1 MSINKDQIKGRA
13 NEAIGKVKE
22 TAGEVVGNKKLEI
35 KGAIQKN
42 IGIVQSKVGD
52 IKTAITKN
60 KNYKNTIFPF

>member
-22 TAGEVVGNKKLEI
+22 TVGEVVGNKKLEI

-42 IGIVQSKVGD
+42 IGVVQSKVGD
-52 IKTAITKN
+52 VKSSITK
-60 KNYKNTIFPF
+60 K

>member
-22 TAGEVVGNKKLEI
+22 TVGEVVGNKKLEI

-52 IKTAITKN
+52 IKTAITK
-60 KNYKNTIFPF
+60 K

>member
-1 MSINKDQIKGRA
+1 MSINKEQIKGRA

-22 TAGEVVGNKKLEI
+22 TVGEVVGNKKLEI

-52 IKTAITKN
+52 VKAVITK
-60 KNYKNTIFPF
+60 K

>member
-22 TAGEVVGNKKLEI
+22 TVGEVVGNKKLEI

-60 KNYKNTIFPF
+60 KNYKNTIFAF

>member
-22 TAGEVVGNKKLEI
+22 TVGEVVGNKKLEI

-42 IGIVQSKVGD
+42 IGVVQSKVD
-52 IKTAITKN
+52 DVKSSITK
-60 KNYKNTIFPF
+60 K